1 MLHDDIIILTAIA
14 AHSERSTRFTQTAEI
29 SYVPKA
35 ESTNLLLFAWLRV
48 PFYVVLKEME
58 GGVS

>member
-1 MLHDDIIILTAIA
+1 M
-14 AHSERSTRFTQTAEI
+14 

-35 ESTNLLLFAWLRV
+35 ESANLLLFAWLRV